1 MQKYVTDTHALL
13 WYLFRSKRLS
23 SKATA
28 IFNAIDAGQGQIHI
42 PAIVLVEIVYLMEK
56 AKIPQ
61 KAIKTVIDLLDTSPS
76 NYSLCQITPQTIRAL
91 QSISRK
97 KILDMPDRIIV
108 ATALELDLPLITI
121 DASIRSA
128 NIVKVIW

>member
-42 PAIVLVEIVYLMEK
+42 HAIVLVEIVYLMEK

-61 KAIKTVIDLLDTSPS
+61 KAIKTVIDLLAGHPRTILSVRSHPKPFAHYSQYPERKFSICPIELLLRPPS
-76 NYSLCQITPQTIRAL
+76 NWTCHS
-91 QSISRK
+91 
-97 KILDMPDRIIV
+97 
-108 ATALELDLPLITI
+108 
-121 DASIRSA
+121 
-128 NIVKVIW
+128 